1 MEFVHVGNASW
12 LATTSVEEDRKPERG
27 MWKSYIKAPACC
39 HSFKGSHYIPVTK
52 TVPLYVITETLHTPA
67 PLSFMIFFS
76 LIFFFFFLS
85 PVLSYSSHG
94 WWVLE
99 TGCGEGFRTGP
110 GHGNDPLSAVSRLWP
125 GPSSGLNDFPEEVG
139 FWHGV
144 KLCTLSCTDV
154 WRRPLCPWQWED
166 EAYFVSKGCQWR
178 GLRLLCC
185 NCYLAI
191 ARFRAEFL
199 NLIALDLWDI
209 PALSTVAF
217 FSNNQLFW
225 IVNKK
230 NAAAKSINLMI
241 TQHFLAFWLINQ
253 RVLLLIIALYCN

>member
-1 MEFVHVGNASW
+1 MGFGNWMWGGVQDGTRARGWPFISSEQAVTGPKFW
-12 LATTSVEEDRKPERG
+12 TKWFPWRGGLLAWSQ
-27 MWKSYIKAPACC
+27 
-39 HSFKGSHYIPVTK
+39 
-52 TVPLYVITETLHTPA
+52 TLHA
-67 PLSFMIFFS
+67 
-76 LIFFFFFLS
+76 
-85 PVLSYSSHG
+85 VVHRC
-94 WWVLE
+94 LE
-99 TGCGEGFRTGP
+99 
-110 GHGNDPLSAVSRLWP
+110 A
-125 GPSSGLNDFPEEVG
+125 
-139 FWHGV
+139 
-144 KLCTLSCTDV
+144 
-154 WRRPLCPWQWED
+154 PLCPWQWED
-166 EAYFVSKGCQWR
+166 EAYFISKGCLWR

-253 RVLLLIIALYCN
+253 RFLLLIIALYCN